1 MVIQDQKQIVSDQ
14 FCVFPTSKWDS
25 NDYILPGKAK
35 QQEIFLPL
43 SVSIKEKQNTDQ
55 RILFKI

>member
-1 MVIQDQKQIVSDQ
+1 MVIRDQKRIVSDQ

-25 NDYILPGKAK
+25 NDYILAGKAK
-35 QQEIFLPL
+35 QQEVCLPL